1 MKISDHHHHHYYHPY
16 HPDLGRGLQTQLE
29 DVARGEAPVN
39 VRVGLQRVK
48 VHIPKY
54 FRIDQPNIFTVN
66 KYFLW
71 LNITM
76 VRAAEW

>member
-1 MKISDHHHHHYYHPY
+1 MYLWTARVRVSQLDAVWNIWGSTMKISDQHHHHNH

-39 VRVGLQRVK
+39 VRVGLQGVE

-54 FRIDQPNIFTVN
+54 FQ
-66 KYFLW
+66 L
-71 LNITM
+71 
-76 VRAAEW
+76 